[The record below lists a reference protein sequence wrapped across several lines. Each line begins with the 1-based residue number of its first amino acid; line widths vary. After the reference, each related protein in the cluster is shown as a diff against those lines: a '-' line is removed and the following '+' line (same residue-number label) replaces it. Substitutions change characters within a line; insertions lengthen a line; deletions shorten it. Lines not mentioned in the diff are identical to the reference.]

1 MMKRTGA
8 GLVFFMLPA
17 FFSLAFAAEISYDSA
32 GRRDP
37 FIPLIGPNGVLT
49 QRAAAQSDL
58 KIEGIIYD
66 PPQGSLVLVN
76 GEFYK
81 QGDVIGDAIVISIFQ
96 DRVILSQSDEEKTI
110 WIREEVTSEGE
121 INDAVS
127 ASAE

>member
-1 MMKRTGA
+1 MIRVGA
-8 GLVFFMLPA
+8 FFSFFLIPA

-37 FIPLIGPNGVLT
+37 FIPLIGPNGILT
-49 QRAAAQSDL
+49 QRSAAQSDL

-66 PPQGSLVLVN
+66 PPQGSLVLAN

-81 QGDVIGDAIVISIFQ
+81 QGDRIGDATVISIFQ

-110 WIREEVTSEGE
+110 WIREEVASEGE
-121 INDAVS
+121 NKDAVS
-127 ASAE
+127 AE